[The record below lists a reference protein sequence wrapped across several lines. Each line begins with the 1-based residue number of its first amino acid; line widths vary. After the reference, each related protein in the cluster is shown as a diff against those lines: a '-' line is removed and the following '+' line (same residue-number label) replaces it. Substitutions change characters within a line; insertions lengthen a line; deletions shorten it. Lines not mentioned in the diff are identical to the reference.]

1 MEIDPEAAVK
11 FKDGKRAVSRSGLG
25 RCLRTQRREQHECQE
40 NVAEACVRAAK
51 HGESHDS
58 SANSC
63 GAQIR
68 ETNGKES
75 GSLFGGNRVIIPPQL
90 TCSRGPMK
98 EWFRIAGL
106 VSVLFLPALLFAQQS
121 TELPALKQEAVAEV
135 DRLQTFTQQMVDQ
148 IFSYSELGF
157 QEFETSRYAT
167 GILEK
172 NGFRVERGVAG
183 IPTAWV
189 ATYGSG
195 KPMIAYITDLDC
207 IPQAS
212 QKPGVAY
219 HDPLIEGAPG
229 HGEGHNSGQPLNIIA
244 AIAVKRWMERE
255 KIPGTIKLWPG
266 VAEELLGGKAFLVR
280 EGFFKDV
287 DIALFTHVG
296 NNLAVSWGAG
306 TGTGLISV
314 EYTFRGETAHAAAAP
329 WRGRS
334 ALDAVEL
341 MDVGWNFRREHLRL
355 DQRSHYV
362 ITNGGDQPNV
372 VPALAS
378 VWYYFRELDY
388 EHIVA
393 MREMGDTTAKA
404 ASMMTNTTVTSRVL
418 GSAWP
423 GHFNKV
429 IAQTMDKNIEKVGLP
444 TWSDA
449 DQTLAKAL

>member
-1 MEIDPEAAVK
+1 MAN
-11 FKDGKRAVSRSGLG
+11 
-25 RCLRTQRREQHECQE
+25 RTIVAPTPAEHKSARQTASEQ
-40 NVAEACVRAAK
+40 
-51 HGESHDS
+51 
-58 SANSC
+58 
-63 GAQIR
+63 
-68 ETNGKES
+68 ES

-207 IPQAS
+207 IPRAS

-229 HGEGHNSGQPLNIIA
+229 HGEGHNSGMAVNVTA
-244 AIAVKRWMERE
+244 AIVLKKLMNEHHLA
-255 KIPGTIKLWPG
+255 GTIKIFPG
-266 VAEELLGGKAFLVR
+266 IAEELLGTKAF
-280 EGFFKDV
+280 F
-287 DIALFTHVG
+287 
-296 NNLAVSWGAG
+296 
-306 TGTGLISV
+306 
-314 EYTFRGETAHAAAAP
+314 
-329 WRGRS
+329 
-334 ALDAVEL
+334 
-341 MDVGWNFRREHLRL
+341 LR
-355 DQRSHYV
+355 
-362 ITNGGDQPNV
+362 P
-372 VPALAS
+372 
-378 VWYYFRELDY
+378 
-388 EHIVA
+388 
-393 MREMGDTTAKA
+393 
-404 ASMMTNTTVTSRVL
+404 
-418 GSAWP
+418 
-423 GHFNKV
+423 
-429 IAQTMDKNIEKVGLP
+429 
-444 TWSDA
+444 
-449 DQTLAKAL
+449 